1 MATPTFPSPSPQI
14 HDLGREHGKL
24 KAAHMKATARLQQ
37 QSSRLE
43 VASKEVEQALQ
54 DKADAEQALQV
65 EKTKLQTQIAQFTKL
80 VDYKTATPGNR
91 PLPSKKVGPP
101 PPPPIPPLGRKVFFL
116 SPHSW
121 RAGVFSCLFYACVF
135 AICLLIFRCLVWGAF
150 HRFVSCTHN

>member
-1 MATPTFPSPSPQI
+1 MFDVLCPHPPFPQI

-43 VASKEVEQALQ
+43 VVSKEVEQALQ

-91 PLPSKKVGPP
+91 PLPSKKVSAPP
-101 PPPPIPPLGRKVFFL
+101 PPLSLPCPHPP
-116 SPHSW
+116 
-121 RAGVFSCLFYACVF
+121 
-135 AICLLIFRCLVWGAF
+135 
-150 HRFVSCTHN
+150 